1 MSLPANW
8 TAGNQFTAANENSVE
23 TAVNASTN
31 TLAAASAAPAA
42 SVLALY
48 DAHSNLSANN
58 FIESFATT
66 VTSGSPIVLTVS
78 SARTQVLTGSTPQT
92 VTLPTTGVVAGTKYT
107 IVNQSSA
114 LATVQSS
121 GSNTVGTVS
130 GEGAAP
136 FVSATFTAL
145 VATPTTAA
153 NWTYA
158 PGGSTV
164 PVANHS
170 AIWDASK
177 NLSANDFIPAFN
189 TTATAG
195 TTLTLTVTAAQVQ
208 VLTGVTTHTVLLPT
222 TGVVAGQEYFV
233 INQSS
238 GVVTVQS
245 SGANTV
251 LALAGSAASPFA
263 SARFTALVATP
274 TTAANW
280 DVAQFGANAALG
292 TPASG
297 VLTNCTGG
305 PTLTSATLVTPAL
318 GTPASGV
325 MTNVTGLPVGAVTG
339 ATTVTSGTATAT
351 TVDTPLAAYT
361 CPANSLA
368 AGTTFS
374 VKVGGIQTVASG
386 VVTFNVRIGTATTT
400 AGSTIVASVAPAFAL
415 AGGGFVDALLTVRTT
430 GAGGTCIASGI
441 GVGSTVVNSTAT
453 LTQTVSTTVQNF
465 VSISASAAAGTF
477 TTSNVFIAP
486 NV

>member
-66 VTSGSPIVLTVS
+66 VTSGTPIVLTVS

-121 GSNTVGTVS
+121 GSNTVGTVT

-136 FVSATFTAL
+136 FASATFTAL

-164 PVANHS
+164 PVANHA

-208 VLTGVTTHTVLLPT
+208 VLTGVTTHTVALPT

-245 SGANTV
+245 SGLNTI
-251 LALAGSAASPFA
+251 LALAGSAASPFS

-297 VLTNCTGG
+297 VLTNCTG
-305 PTLTSATLVTPAL
+305 
-318 GTPASGV
+318 
-325 MTNVTGLPVGAVTG
+325 LPVTAVTG
-339 ATTVTSGTATAT
+339 AATVTTGTATAT

-400 AGSTIVASVAPAFAL
+400 AGSTIVAAVAPAFAL